1 MKKSKEFIGIFLLAG
16 FLLTVPSY
24 GQQTSTP
31 TKKEKHHSERLT
43 KKKEHAVQNNASRT
57 YYLQLLK
64 HKHFVFQA
72 DYLTGAGGQ
81 TVYLTPNVNFMSV
94 NGKRIIL
101 QLGFNQKVSWNGV
114 GGMTV
119 HGTVYNYRI
128 DQGKK
133 KNNIFLYTNIT
144 RNDGQSLSPAISLNV
159 SDNGTAQL
167 IVQPPK
173 GFPVVLYGKIVSPD
187 KTNIFVGHSL
197 F

>member
-1 MKKSKEFIGIFLLAG
+1 MKKLIQFTGIFLLAG
-16 FLLTVPSY
+16 FFLTVPLY
-24 GQQTSTP
+24 GQQTSTS
-31 TKKEKHHSERLT
+31 TKKEKHHTERL
-43 KKKEHAVQNNASRT
+43 KKKEEHAAQRNASRT

-72 DYLTGAGGQ
+72 DYLANTGGH

-94 NGKRIIL
+94 NGKQIIL
-101 QLGFNQKVSWNGV
+101 QLGFNQRVSWNGV
-114 GGMTV
+114 GGITV
-119 HGTVYNYRI
+119 HGIVYNYRI
-128 DQGKK
+128 DEGKK

-173 GFPVVLYGKIVSPD
+173 GFPVVLYGKVVSPD
-187 KTNIFVGHSL
+187 KTDIFVGHSL